1 MPTSATG
8 DHAVPIVSAQL
19 RYAMPLT
26 TGKNSSDLARIC
38 VNQHFDMQM
47 QNVDLESKVH
57 ECVTNIANFQCFARF
72 TMKMI

>member
-19 RYAMPLT
+19 WYAMPLT

-47 QNVDLESKVH
+47 QNVDLESKVQ
-57 ECVTNIANFQCFARF
+57 CVSQILPIFNVLHDLQ
-72 TMKMI
+72 